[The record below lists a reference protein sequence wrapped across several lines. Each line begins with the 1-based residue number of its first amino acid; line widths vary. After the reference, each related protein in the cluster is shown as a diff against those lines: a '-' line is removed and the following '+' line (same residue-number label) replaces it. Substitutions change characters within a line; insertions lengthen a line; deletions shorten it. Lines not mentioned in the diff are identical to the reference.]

1 MCACSTSDDE
11 ITCANSAKTLATY
24 NRRQNKLRH
33 FALNWPFLRFT
44 DFKMWKYSFSSP
56 SPLCNVVP
64 LFKRPIKNNKHS
76 NFDWRDMG
84 GIWILLFSEVTLFE
98 YNVSTIL
105 WPIVA
110 IIAWGKRQNHFFIPI
125 FMSLFAI
132 YIKILFSRF
141 SRPTTIVTALLHMR
155 WDHVFTRA
163 SWKSSL
169 TPGLGTSPWGLSSMD
184 REQVRKAIL
193 KKIVDQVSS

>member
-1 MCACSTSDDE
+1 
-11 ITCANSAKTLATY
+11 
-24 NRRQNKLRH
+24 
-33 FALNWPFLRFT
+33 
-44 DFKMWKYSFSSP
+44 MWKYSFSSP
-56 SPLCNVVP
+56 SPLCYVVP
-64 LFKRPIKNNKHS
+64 LFKRPIENNKHS
-76 NFDWRDMG
+76 NFEWRDMG
-84 GIWILLFSEVTLFE
+84 GVWILLFSEVILFE

-132 YIKILFSRF
+132 YINILFSRF

-163 SWKSSL
+163 SWKSNL
-169 TPGLGTSPWGLSSMD
+169 TRGLGTSPWGLSSMD

-193 KKIVDQVSS
+193 KNNSKQRRFSYGTERFTFDWYKLQLNQTTIQPFFWLAFKTWSL